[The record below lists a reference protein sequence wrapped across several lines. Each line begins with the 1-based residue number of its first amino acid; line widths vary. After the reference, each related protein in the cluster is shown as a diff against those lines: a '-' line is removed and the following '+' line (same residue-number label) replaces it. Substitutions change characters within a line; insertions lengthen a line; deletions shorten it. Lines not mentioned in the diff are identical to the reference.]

1 MFRHRL
7 YVAFAV
13 LALLTLLQAAGALW
27 AGHVASQQ
35 TEHSRIANQML
46 VEFIKLGA
54 DKQRLKVWL
63 AQSLL
68 THDNNT
74 DARERYLQ
82 RMQNNLTQLNVLL
95 LQDQQLAE
103 SADDFA
109 AINAQLKTL
118 SILETN
124 VTALE
129 RSLQKKAAVLNEPL
143 SAAQTWTLLIQIFD
157 NLEGLDLKTLIADAI
172 ALQEQRASAAEA
184 KASDALRHAKQLVIV
199 TCLLTVLLAMVAAFL
214 LSRTMYQPM
223 QRLLQATSN
232 LARGMFEQRL
242 PEAGPYEFQQ
252 LATSLNQLASHLQHA
267 KHTEDAHTKHIEQVV
282 TERTAQLQEALGR
295 LQQADRMQQ
304 RFFGDVSHELRTP
317 ATTIRGEAEV
327 ALRGHDKTAAEY
339 KDSLLR
345 IVDTSQQLSRRID
358 DLLLLIRSDQPLPMR
373 FRQQALTQLWP
384 HWCALAQR
392 LCAAAHQQLKLVAK
406 VAPHQQQLFLDV
418 DKTDQALQILLDNA
432 LRYGANRPIELW
444 LDIVQDQLWLS
455 VRDYG
460 IGVAAADQPQI
471 FNRYYRADNAR
482 TLRPDGMGIGLAL
495 CRTLMQAQ
503 HGDVVLQSPVT
514 AAGQDSAGS
523 VFSLCFP
530 LVDDEPDTD
539 ASIDY

>member
-13 LALLTLLQAAGALW
+13 LALLTVVQAAAALW

-35 TEHSRIANQML
+35 AEHSRIANQML

-63 AQSLL
+63 AQALL
-68 THDNNT
+68 TQENNT

-82 RMQNNLTQLNVLL
+82 KMQNNLREINQLLI
-95 LQDQQLAE
+95 QDQQLAQT
-103 SADDFA
+103 ADDFA
-109 AINAQLKTL
+109 AIHAQLKTL

-129 RSLQKKAAVLNEPL
+129 RSLQKKAAVLNGPL

-172 ALQEQRASAAEA
+172 ALQEQRASTAESKAAEA
-184 KASDALRHAKQLVIV
+184 LHHAKQLVII
-199 TCLLTVLLAMVAAFL
+199 TCLLTVVLAMLAAFM

-223 QRLLQATSN
+223 QRLLQATDD
-232 LARGMFEQRL
+232 LAQGMFERRL
-242 PEAGPYEFQQ
+242 PEAGAFEFKQ
-252 LATSLNQLASHLQHA
+252 LANRLNLLASHLQQA
-267 KHTEDAHTKHIEQVV
+267 KLNEAAHTKHIEQVV
-282 TERTAQLQEALGR
+282 AERTAQLQEAVGR
-295 LQQADRMQQ
+295 LQQADQMQQ
-304 RFFGDVSHELRTP
+304 RFFADVSHELRTP

-327 ALRGHDKTAAEY
+327 ALRGQDKTVADY

-358 DLLLLIRSDQPLPMR
+358 DLLLLIRSEQPLQMR
-373 FRQQALTQLWP
+373 FHQHALPMLWSR
-384 HWCALAQR
+384 WCALATR
-392 LCAAAHQQLKLVAK
+392 VAAANHLKFSAIEK
-406 VAPHQQQLFLDV
+406 VQPTTQQLFLDA

-432 LRYGANRPIELW
+432 VRYGAGNPIELW
-444 LDIVQDQLWLS
+444 LEVVGDQVHVA

-460 IGVAAADQPQI
+460 IGVSADAQFDI
-471 FNRYYRADNAR
+471 FQRYYRADNAR
-482 TLRPDGMGIGLAL
+482 ALRPDGMGIGLAL
-495 CRTLMQAQ
+495 CRSLMQAQ
-503 HGDVVLQSPVT
+503 HGDVTLQLP
-514 AAGQDSAGS
+514 APDAHGS
-523 VFSLCFP
+523 LFILCFP
-530 LVDDEPDTD
+530 LVDDEPETD

>member
-13 LALLTLLQAAGALW
+13 LAFLTVVQATAALW

-35 TEHSRIANQML
+35 AEHSRIANQML

-63 AQSLL
+63 AQALL
-68 THDNNT
+68 TQENNT

-82 RMQNNLTQLNVLL
+82 KMQNNLREINQLLV
-95 LQDQQLAE
+95 QDQQLAQTP
-103 SADDFA
+103 DDFA
-109 AINAQLKTL
+109 AIHAQLKTL

-129 RSLQKKAAVLNEPL
+129 RSLQKKAAVLNGPL

-172 ALQEQRASAAEA
+172 ALQEQRASSAEA
-184 KASDALRHAKQLVIV
+184 KAAEALQHAKQLVIL
-199 TCLLTVLLAMVAAFL
+199 TCLLTVVLAMLAAFL

-223 QRLLQATSN
+223 QRLLQATN
-232 LARGMFEQRL
+232 DLAHGMFERRL
-242 PEAGPYEFQQ
+242 PEVGPYEFQQ
-252 LATSLNQLASHLQHA
+252 LASRLNQLASHLQQA
-267 KHTEDAHTKHIEQVV
+267 KHNEAAHTKHIEQVV
-282 TERTAQLQEALGR
+282 TERTAQLQEAVGR
-295 LQQADRMQQ
+295 LQQADQIQQ
-304 RFFGDVSHELRTP
+304 RFFADVSHELRTP

-327 ALRGHDKTAAEY
+327 ALRGQDKTAADY

-358 DLLLLIRSDQPLPMR
+358 DLLLLIRSEQPLQMR
-373 FRQQALTQLWP
+373 FHQHPLHQLWP
-384 HWCALAQR
+384 RWCALATR
-392 LCAAAHQQLKLVAK
+392 VAAANHLPFTAVEHVSPSTQ
-406 VAPHQQQLFLDV
+406 HLFLDT
-418 DKTDQALQILLDNA
+418 DKADQALQILLDNA
-432 LRYGANRPIELW
+432 VRYGGGKPIELW
-444 LDIVQDQLWLS
+444 LDVVDDQLQLG

-460 IGVAAADQPQI
+460 IGVAPDEQADI
-471 FNRYYRADNAR
+471 FQRYYRADNAR

-495 CRTLMQAQ
+495 CRSLMQAQ
-503 HGDVVLQSPVT
+503 HGDVALRTPAPNAV
-514 AAGQDSAGS
+514 GS
-523 VFSLCFP
+523 LFILRFP
-530 LVDDEPDTD
+530 FVDDEPDTD